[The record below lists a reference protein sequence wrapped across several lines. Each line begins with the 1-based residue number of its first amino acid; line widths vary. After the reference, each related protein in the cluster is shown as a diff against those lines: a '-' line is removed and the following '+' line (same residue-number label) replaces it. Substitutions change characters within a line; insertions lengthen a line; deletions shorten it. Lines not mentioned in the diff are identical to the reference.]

1 MTKSMNDRDLFF
13 TNKGFKIGKKEGD
26 YVMGL
31 SWFDL
36 YVSFDDEVYVKIK
49 VKSGLTMDNIEEIRE
64 ALMLG
69 NYYKNMFVLE
79 EY

>member
-1 MTKSMNDRDLFF
+1 MTKSMSDRDLFF

-26 YVMGL
+26 YVRCL